1 MPTKI
6 EYERDDELF
15 KQRRKTKNVSIKV
28 IEEETDD
35 YDTDTITI
43 ETTRESDVYDH
54 LLGTPEGETITE
66 KITLSREEFV
76 HIADHYVGL

>member
-1 MPTKI
+1 MSTKI

-35 YDTDTITI
+35 YDTDIITI

-54 LLGTPEGETITE
+54 LLGTPETITE